1 MNNLVNPVLFH
12 EGLKHIPENAVVV
25 EIAPHALLQV
35 LCVIVSVWYH
45 IDMLLQEGIEGLR
58 TRGVLLPPFS
68 SESPPVLLSLSQF

>member
-35 LCVIVSVWYH
+35 LCLIVSVWYY
-45 IDMLLQEGIEGLR
+45 IDTLLQERIEGLR
-58 TRGVLLPPFS
+58 TMGVLLAPFS
-68 SESPPVLLSLSQF
+68 SENPPVLLSLSQF